1 MSKITKENLWL
12 YVLRMLLDRPMYA
25 YEIGKGLHD
34 RYGFSAATVTT
45 YVVLYKLRREGLIG
59 MYEEVRVKG
68 RPNRKYYAITE
79 FGMRELNKGRKL
91 LQDTL
96 RLLE

>member
-1 MSKITKENLWL
+1 
-12 YVLRMLLDRPMYA
+12 MYA

-59 MYEEVRVKG
+59 IYEEVRVKG
-68 RPNRKYYAITE
+68 RPNRKYYAITDLARDSTGPK
-79 FGMRELNKGRKL
+79 FR
-91 LQDTL
+91 QDTL

>member
-12 YVLRMLLDRPMYA
+12 YILRMLLDRPMYA
-25 YEIGKGLHD
+25 YEIGKGLYD
-34 RYGFSAATVTT
+34 RYGFSTATVTT

-59 MYEEVRVKG
+59 IHKEVTVKG
-68 RPNRKYYAITE
+68 RPNRKYYTITE
-79 FGMRELNKGRKL
+79 FGRRELDKGRQL